1 MLKITDQVVIPETE
15 LVMTAIRASGPGGQH
30 VNKVATAIQLRFD
43 IAGST
48 ALDASVKERLLAS
61 GDQRIST
68 DGVATIKAQRSRSQ
82 EQNRDDA
89 LQRLADL
96 IRPALTP
103 PKIRKKTK
111 PSRQEREKR
120 LADKARRSK
129 IKQSRGRV
137 SDDD

>member
-1 MLKITDQVVIPETE
+1 MKE
-15 LVMTAIRASGPGGQH
+15 
-30 VNKVATAIQLRFD
+30 

-120 LADKARRSK
+120 LADNARRSK
-129 IKQSRGRV
+129 IKRGRGRV